1 MDIISNSQAWLIV
14 GFLMLVIEMFS
25 LSFFAI
31 FFALGA
37 LLTAAL
43 TYFGV
48 LPSVTWQ
55 VVIFCVTSILS
66 LIFLRKF
73 IKKTFSKP
81 KGGKEYSEFIGDPVR
96 VTKAIPANGRGK
108 VYYRG
113 TEWDAISED
122 GQPIDQEATVTIIRM
137 DGIIAIVKS

>member
-137 DGIIAIVKS
+137 DGIVAIVKS